1 MKEQIFTLDESQINF
16 LQSCKKYGFKDA
28 SEVVRRA
35 IELLELALEAE
46 QLEESATLYAE
57 IYEADTDLQKLAEL
71 GLEEWP
77 NE

>member
-1 MKEQIFTLDESQINF
+1 MKEQIFTLDESQIDF

-35 IELLELALEAE
+35 IKLLELALESE
-46 QLEESATLYAE
+46 QLEESAALYAE
-57 IYEADTDLQKLAEL
+57 IYEEDAELQKLAEL